1 MPSLLL
7 RRRTSSSASRR
18 SSMSRTLASAS
29 ALARALRSSSVS
41 VRRTTPEALRGAA
54 GGAAAGRASGAA
66 LAGAAGAALATTGS
80 GACVSVAGPS
90 PPMRRLPRF
99 STTTCLVRPWL
110 KLCFTVPVSTRGLS
124 VKVLF
129 GTLSF
134 LSPGVL
140 STIQQVLI
148 LLRRACPHSLYR
160 RILVSQVLGRVAGCL
175 VVVRHPVSDQDM
187 AARQERFARRAREQG
202 CMYHI

>member
-7 RRRTSSSASRR
+7 RRLASSSARRR
-18 SSMSRTLASAS
+18 SSTSRTLASAS
-29 ALARALRSSSVS
+29 ALARAERSSSVS
-41 VRRTTPEALRGAA
+41 VRKTTPELLRADA
-54 GGAAAGRASGAA
+54 GGGAGRAAGAGVA
-66 LAGAAGAALATTGS
+66 GLAGLATTGS

-90 PPMRRLPRF
+90 PPTRRLPRF

-134 LSPGVL
+134 LSPGAL
-140 STIQQVLI
+140 STIQKVLI
-148 LLRRACPHSLYR
+148 LLRCACPHSLYR
-160 RILVSQVLGRVAGCL
+160 RILGR
-175 VVVRHPVSDQDM
+175 
-187 AARQERFARRAREQG
+187 
-202 CMYHI
+202 I